1 MNMKPILFN
10 TEMVR
15 AILDG
20 RKTVTRRVV
29 KLPKNIKEQSNG
41 MYTINTE
48 GDCYEDCYLDG
59 LYADGYLISKY
70 KVGDILYVKETFCSN
85 YFDECIA
92 RNRNGNA
99 TAYKADYNKQIVGSV
114 VPEPKWTSSIHMPKS
129 AARIFLKVT
138 DIRVERLQDITED
151 GAESEGVCGLCYDA
165 KTGAKKYDMTF
176 FHILWDSTIKKTDI
190 NKYGW
195 LANPY
200 VFVIEFE
207 RCERPEGWEE

>member
-1 MNMKPILFN
+1 MSMKPILFN

-20 RKTVTRRVV
+20 RKTVTRRICKDANDYTVPMGDFIDNDKRTYAV
-29 KLPKNIKEQSNG
+29 QSFYDKNH
-41 MYTINTE
+41 
-48 GDCYEDCYLDG
+48 EDPCSL
-59 LYADGYLISKY
+59 AEVNMPICI
-70 KVGDILYVKETFCSN
+70 GDILWVRETWGKGYEEGS
-85 YFDECIA
+85 YI
-92 RNRNGNA
+92 
-99 TAYKADYNKQIVGSV
+99 YKASDKLASLPSFKESSRLIYH
-114 VPEPKWTSSIHMPKS
+114 PSIHMPKE

-138 DIRVERLQDITED
+138 DVCVERLQDITED